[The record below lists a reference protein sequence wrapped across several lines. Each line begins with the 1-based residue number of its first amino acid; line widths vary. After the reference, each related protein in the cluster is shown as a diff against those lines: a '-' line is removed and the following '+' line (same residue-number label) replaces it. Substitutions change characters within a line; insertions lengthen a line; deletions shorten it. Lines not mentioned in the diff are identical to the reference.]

1 MTKRELWVEG
11 SFAGE
16 LEIEESEWKSYA
28 DEAPKGDNEAGD
40 WDERLDESRDHEH
53 SGGSFA
59 DEELGQSCDER
70 PGVRNRKLG
79 RRGEGAAARY
89 LEHIGYE
96 LLERNYTCPFGEA
109 DIIARQGD
117 ALVFIEVKT
126 RKGIEKGFPSEAVDA
141 RKRAKYE
148 KIAAWYLQDYDAFNV
163 PVRFDVVAI
172 MVIGEDR
179 AFLRHYVN
187 AFGVGF

>member
-1 MTKRELWVEG
+1 MKRELWVEG

-16 LEIEESEWKSYA
+16 LEIEDREWKSC
-28 DEAPKGDNEAGD
+28 EAESPQGDPGEND
-40 WDERLDESRDHEH
+40 WDDWPDEVRDTEH
-53 SGGSFA
+53 SDSSFT
-59 DEELGQSCDER
+59 DDGLRSPDGER
-70 PGVRNRKLG
+70 PGIRNRNLG

-89 LEHIGYE
+89 LEHLGYE
-96 LLERNYTCPFGEA
+96 VLERNFMCPFGEA
-109 DIIARQGD
+109 DIIARDGD

-126 RKGIEKGFPSEAVDA
+126 RRGIEKGFPSEAVDA